1 MAGKLRLKVLK
12 QLVTSAPAIR
22 KQRVRDAGAQFTFSI
37 LGSLRLPNPGNDH
50 AHREGGSSSIDL
62 PNKMPCRQATG
73 APEGLSLYI
82 FKKASK
88 DFSIFNRVCVCMYV
102 SVGGYV
108 LMPEDA
114 RGWLLPSWCSR
125 QL

>member
-1 MAGKLRLKVLK
+1 MPTEKVDRHQLTYPIKCPAGRPQVLLKACLFIFLK
-12 QLVTSAPAIR
+12 R
-22 KQRVRDAGAQFTFSI
+22 
-37 LGSLRLPNPGNDH
+37 
-50 AHREGGSSSIDL
+50 
-62 PNKMPCRQATG
+62 
-73 APEGLSLYI
+73 
-82 FKKASK
+82 ASK